1 MYLCEAIGAA
11 VSTGEAKAFVAAL
24 RADSASVGG
33 ASNCVSAVSI
43 ISASASQSG
52 SRIKMN
58 VAEDCSLRQDHFR
71 ISSSGSCGS
80 SNSVHLSDH
89 PRRICPISASS
100 CGWLSASS
108 ERNFLPLGIDYYPLD
123 YSADLDMCLSR
134 LIFGNPL
141 FEVSPFAD
149 FVGVAGLS
157 LLHSSANASANGAF
171 SDWVGR
177 HPSISN
183 PILFWEHI
191 KASSAEHMLASVGV
205 GGAFLVKADWASVAV
220 EYGFFLLRWGSSIAV
235 STNCPSFGVMSDM
248 SVGVNVLSAFLAVA
262 ESARFFFL
270 LFLLFL
276 LGFLLGFIVG
286 MMVVAILA
294 KS

>member
-11 VSTGEAKAFVAAL
+11 VSASQAKAFVATL
-24 RADSASVGG
+24 RTDSASVGG
-33 ASNCVSAVSI
+33 AMDCVSAVSI

-52 SRIKMN
+52 SRIKMD
-58 VAEDCSLRQDHFR
+58 VAEDLPLRQDHFR
-71 ISSSGSCGS
+71 ISSSGSF
-80 SNSVHLSDH
+80 
-89 PRRICPISASS
+89 
-100 CGWLSASS
+100 GWLSASS

-123 YSADLDMCLSR
+123 YSADLDMRLAR

-157 LLHSSANASANGAF
+157 LLYSSANASANGAF

-177 HPSISN
+177 HPSISTISN
-183 PILFWEHI
+183 PILFWEHS

-220 EYGFFLLRWGSSIAV
+220 EYGFFILRWGNFSAYNIRGNLAIKALAV
-235 STNCPSFGVMSDM
+235 VFSVISAIFAGCSAPAGFLIFGV
-248 SVGVNVLSAFLAVA
+248 
-262 ESARFFFL
+262 L
-270 LFLLFL
+270 LIL
-276 LGFLLGFIVG
+276 LGFLLLLIIAGEEVFLLLLIFG
-286 MMVVAILA
+286 
-294 KS
+294 